1 MIQLAMIVLLGAT
14 PMTAK
19 DAPDLAALL
28 PGPVEGFA
36 PHGADAVVDRDGL
49 FSLIDGGAEVYR
61 ALNVIRVI
69 ERRYRHPKAGD
80 VLVDVF
86 DMGSAEDAYGA
97 YRHDMREDA
106 SAGIG
111 TESEVQGGN
120 LYFWKDRFYVSV
132 VPLRASREARAA
144 ALAIG
149 RAIAGR
155 IPKDGAPPDLVRLL
169 PPDGLVRSQVHFFHD
184 ALLFERHT
192 LLLED
197 NPLGLGPETDGLLA
211 RYSLGGDATK
221 AEGPA
226 LLLVRYPDEAS
237 ATQAARAGSSAE
249 LEAGRSLKL
258 QRAGRLLIGVLDAS
272 PDQASELI
280 ELVHKR
286 RGGTR

>member
-1 MIQLAMIVLLGAT
+1 
-14 PMTAK
+14 MTAK

-28 PGPVEGFA
+28 PKNIEGFT

-49 FSLIDGGAEVYR
+49 FSLINGGAEVYR
-61 ALNVIRVI
+61 ALNVRRVI
-69 ERRYRHPKAGD
+69 ERRYRHAEAGD

-106 SAGIG
+106 SAAIG

-120 LYFWKDRFYVSV
+120 LYFWKDRYYVSV
-132 VPLRASREARAA
+132 VPLRATPEARAG
-144 ALAIG
+144 ALTIG

-169 PPDGLVRSQVHFFHD
+169 PHAGLVRSQIHFFHD

-197 NPLGLGPETDGLLA
+197 NQLGLGPETDGLLA
-211 RYSLGGDATK
+211 RYSLGGGDEAK

-226 LLLVRYPDEAS
+226 LLLVRFPDEAG
-237 ATQAARAGSSAE
+237 AAKAAQAGSSAE
-249 LEAGRSLKL
+249 LEAGRSLRL
-258 QRAGRLLIGVLDAS
+258 QRAGRLLIGVLDAP
-272 PDQASELI
+272 PDQASALI
-280 ELVHKR
+280 ESVLKR